1 MWNRISLRSKTYT
14 ILAALVFITLLGGL
28 VMVWYTYRIE
38 GIMNSIINRD
48 LAAFQTAEA
57 LEIALVNQKGFVS
70 YYFLDGN
77 PDWLRQLGEYR
88 QLFKERLKEARTQI
102 ENQQQEQALYQIDLE
117 YSRYIAIKDQVIA
130 YLLSATTSW
139 TKKYAMTS

>member
-48 LAAFQTAEA
+48 LAAFQTAES

-77 PDWLRQLGEYR
+77 PDWLRKLGEYR
-88 QLFKERLKEARTQI
+88 QLFKERLEEARTQI

-117 YSRYIAIKDQVIA
+117 
-130 YLLSATTSW
+130 W
-139 TKKYAMTS
+139 TEPLPLHRSGQYN